1 MHTKAKLICY
11 ALRKANPTT
20 RTKLHREL
28 YGYKDISNHGKYT
41 YKRKGLIHK
50 TKFKKIIDS
59 VLLTTPKNA
68 PQIIKTLKKHKTQT
82 YTFNIL
88 SEDKK

>member
-1 MHTKAKLICY
+1 MHKTLICY
-11 ALRKANPTT
+11 TLRKKSQSA

-50 TKFKKIIDS
+50 TKSKKIIDS
-59 VLLTTPKNA
+59 VILTTPKNA
-68 PQIIKTLKKHKTQT
+68 PQIIKTLKKHKART

-88 SEDKK
+88 PEDK